1 MSCSMQKATVNVQPD
16 IWKCSITV
24 CWQRGAQGWQPVRVG
39 VHHPRAARLP
49 LRGWRLLPRHP
60 LHSRVPLQA
69 AQGHLSHPHLPLQ
82 RQLPRSHL
90 PWYSQGQ
97 LESCSHYIKGNFIQV
112 TIGHACMCQ
121 NFQVLLSICSLLT
134 DCNPNDPLVGSIAQ
148 QVNASKWNWMTI
160 KNYPF
165 IIPVPDEQRRTRQD
179 SKAVDK
185 EIRNVAFV
193 CTSLFIIHIYKYS
206 NG

>member
-1 MSCSMQKATVNVQPD
+1 MVTK
-16 IWKCSITV
+16 
-24 CWQRGAQGWQPVRVG
+24 QPVIRTKCTNVCIVISKHRIHMHWKVTWAPSTREAGAHILVTNVWKYFHQSKDWITTSHKITITGNFFVVSALNLTPIAAVWHTTWRVMMEQ
-39 VHHPRAARLP
+39 
-49 LRGWRLLPRHP
+49 LLPRHP
-60 LHSRVPLQA
+60 LHPRVPLQA
-69 AQGHLSHPHLPLQ
+69 AQGHLPHPHLPLQ

-148 QVNASKWNWMTI
+148 QVNASKW
-160 KNYPF
+160 
-165 IIPVPDEQRRTRQD
+165 
-179 SKAVDK
+179 
-185 EIRNVAFV
+185 
-193 CTSLFIIHIYKYS
+193 
-206 NG
+206 